1 MDSFR
6 QLKIIFFALAAGQVI
21 YFLITLVLIQEEIVV
36 INKDFSTI
44 WGFLIPVLVV
54 ILVGASRLLYNRL
67 INSNIKLS
75 SESEKLKVYQT
86 GNILKFALLEGANL
100 ISITFYMLTGDF
112 LYAGMFI
119 IVLGIFFVNFPG
131 KEKFLMEFESSFP
144 ENKRIN

>member
-6 QLKIIFFALAAGQVI
+6 QLKIIFFALAAGQII
-21 YFLITLVLIQEEIVV
+21 YFLISLVLIQEEIV
-36 INKDFSTI
+36 IISKDFSNI

-54 ILVGASRLLYNRL
+54 IMVAASRLLYNRL
-67 INSNIKLS
+67 INSNIKLT

-86 GNILKFALLEGANL
+86 GNILKFALIEGANL

-131 KEKFLMEFESSFP
+131 REKFLMEFESSFP
-144 ENKRIN
+144 ENNKVN